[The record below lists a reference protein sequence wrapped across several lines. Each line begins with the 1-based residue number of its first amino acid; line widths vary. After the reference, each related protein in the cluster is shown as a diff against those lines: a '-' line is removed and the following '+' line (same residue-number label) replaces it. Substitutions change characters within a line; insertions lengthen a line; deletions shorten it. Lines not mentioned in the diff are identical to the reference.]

1 MILTPVTAA
10 GGAVRS
16 KPSGRLSRCPRLRR
30 RKRGDRRASR
40 RRRALSAGRPCA
52 RHPVGSG
59 ESSLAGPLH
68 RRGPT
73 LRVRVTHPTSACDIG
88 DYGGETCGQVHIG
101 RPGADCALDTHTE
114 SSRYRAGARCSRRR
128 VPHLPIGCVRFVL
141 RARPHP
147 PGLSMRRAVRR
158 WCMRVKRSD
167 PSRWRSPSPR
177 SAASSPWLGPEVHP
191 TFLM

>member
-16 KPSGRLSRCPRLRR
+16 KPSG
-30 RKRGDRRASR
+30 DRVGAHGFADGSEEIVEHPGAGEHCR
-40 RRRALSAGRPCA
+40 AGRPCA

-88 DYGGETCGQVHIG
+88 DYGGVDLRTG
-101 RPGADCALDTHTE
+101 P
-114 SSRYRAGARCSRRR
+114 YR
-128 VPHLPIGCVRFVL
+128 
-141 RARPHP
+141 
-147 PGLSMRRAVRR
+147 
-158 WCMRVKRSD
+158 
-167 PSRWRSPSPR
+167 
-177 SAASSPWLGPEVHP
+177 
-191 TFLM
+191 